1 MKKKRF
7 AVEQIVAILK
17 QAELGIPIAELIRQV
32 GVSEQTFYRWKKKYS
47 GLEVD
52 QVRQLKQMGEENARL
67 KRIVADLTLDK
78 AMLQD
83 GAKKKILKP
92 SRYLPVVEYLSM
104 SYRTSE
110 RRACRV
116 ARLNRGT
123 YRYSGHKN
131 PWTALRMRIREI
143 AQARVRYGYRKIR
156 VLLNR
161 EGWGVGKTLVQRL
174 YQEEGLVL
182 KQRPKRRRR
191 AAEHPR
197 ERVRAAQGN
206 HAWSLDFV
214 SDQLTDGRRF
224 RALTIVDVFTRESL
238 AIKVGQAL
246 KGTDVVEVLNRLRF
260 ERSAPKMLFCDNG
273 SEFTSQIM
281 DLWAYQNG
289 VKIDFSRPGKPGDNA
304 YIETFNGTLRAEC
317 LDTHWFGTLAE
328 AKESIEAW
336 RKEYN
341 DSRPHRALGERTPHE
356 FAHEIAASRDLMGS
370 QTAENSP

>member
-1 MKKKRF
+1 
-7 AVEQIVAILK
+7 
-17 QAELGIPIAELIRQV
+17 
-32 GVSEQTFYRWKKKYS
+32 
-47 GLEVD
+47 
-52 QVRQLKQMGEENARL
+52 
-67 KRIVADLTLDK
+67 
-78 AMLQD
+78 
-83 GAKKKILKP
+83 
-92 SRYLPVVEYLSM
+92 VVEYLSV
-104 SYRTSE
+104 SYQVSE

-116 ARLNRGT
+116 TRLHRGT
-123 YRYSGHKN
+123 YRYSSHKN

-143 AQARVRYGYRKIR
+143 AQTRVRYGYRKIR

-182 KQRPKRRRR
+182 KQRPKRRRK

-197 ERVRAAQGN
+197 ERVRATEANQ
-206 HAWSLDFV
+206 AWSLDFV
-214 SDQLTDGRRF
+214 ADQLTDGRRF

-238 AIKVGQAL
+238 GIEVGQAL

-260 ERSAPKMLFCDNG
+260 KRGAPKMLFCDNG

-289 VKIDFSRPGKPGDNA
+289 VRIDFSRPGKPTDNA

-336 RKEYN
+336 RREYN
-341 DSRPHRALGERTPHE
+341 ESRPHRALGERTPNE
-356 FAHEIAASRDLMGS
+356 FANEIAASRDLIGQ